1 MDTIFLPHSHSTLRD
16 VELLAIVD
24 SAPGV
29 PSYIAGA
36 VVVRGEN
43 PEREIE
49 TQALPV
55 DELDREPL
63 QQLRALLAERCA
75 DPVRILLAA
84 QGQGRASDRAWWL
97 HRYDWPVPM
106 VLQEGGGAPEAAAI
120 GDFLKQV
127 IAQHRPAKAA
137 R

>member
-1 MDTIFLPHSHSTLRD
+1 MDTVRLPHSHSTLRD
-16 VELLAIVD
+16 VEVLAVVD

-55 DELDREPL
+55 DEMDREPL
-63 QQLRALLAERCA
+63 RQLRALLAERGA
-75 DPVRILLAA
+75 DPVRVRLVA
-84 QGQGRASDRAWWL
+84 QGHGRASARAWWL
-97 HRYDWPVPM
+97 HRYDWSAPK
-106 VLQEGGGAPEAAAI
+106 VLQDGGGASEAAAI

-127 IAQHRPAKAA
+127 IASHRPA